1 MPALDERIKAL
12 EERLKQEK
20 AKKAKLEARKRA
32 SIAKAERAADT
43 RRKILVGSYVMESMK
58 RTGKNVGNLSID
70 GQHFK
75 DWLTRTDD
83 RALFGLETPS
93 EAQKQLG

>member
-1 MPALDERIKAL
+1 MSALDERIKAL

-43 RRKILVGSYVMESMK
+43 RRKILVGSYVMESLK
-58 RTGKNVGNLSID
+58 RNGKDVGNLSID
-70 GQHFK
+70 SLHFK
-75 DWLTRTDD
+75 DWLTRADD
-83 RALFGLETPS
+83 RALFGLETPP
-93 EAQKQLG
+93 EAETKQS

>member
-1 MPALDERIKAL
+1 MTALDERIKAL

-43 RRKILVGSYVMESMK
+43 RRKILVGSYVMESLK
-58 RTGKNVGNLSID
+58 RSGKDVGNLSID
-70 GQHFK
+70 SHPFK
-75 DWLTRTDD
+75 DWLTRADD
-83 RALFGLETPS
+83 RSLFGLAALESPQTAK
-93 EAQKQLG
+93 E